1 MLPQPLQLRILL
13 PNALPADSQKQQDQL
28 TRFIT
33 CQNMPFSQ
41 HFITKGLSQMFYNR
55 LFFSQINEEDMLR
68 ESWLGAVVLLVIFCG
83 E

>member
-1 MLPQPLQLRILL
+1 MRKMLPQLLQLRISL

-33 CQNMPFSQ
+33 CQNMPFSR
-41 HFITKGLSQMFYNR
+41 LSQMFYNR